1 MGPAAAGRA
10 GYASPPCPRRPAGLR
25 AAPAIE
31 IRPLKS
37 TRPEDTYVLAVDL
50 GTGGPKVAVLSAT
63 GRIVAHAFESVGIDL
78 TDDGGAE
85 QSPRAWWE
93 AIVSSA
99 RRALA
104 EAGVAPER
112 VVGVGCTSQWMGT
125 VPVDEEG
132 RVHRPGHHLDG
143 LAGRP
148 RRPRDRARCAQRA
161 GLLRLQVGALGA
173 AYRGDPEPVG
183 QGPGGPHPLPA
194 RTAPRGLRRGGRLP
208 RAGRLPQ
215 PAPDGTGPGVPRLH
229 HRALGDRQPGH
240 RGDLI

>member
-1 MGPAAAGRA
+1 MGARPRGRPRWVRFPAM
-10 GYASPPCPRRPAGLR
+10 PTRPAGLR
-25 AAPAIE
+25 AVPATE

-93 AIVSSA
+93 AIVFSA

-112 VVGVGCTSQWMGT
+112 VVGVGCTSQWSGT

-132 RVHRPGHHLDG
+132 EAVGPAITWMDSRG
-143 LAGRP
+143 A
-148 RRPRDRARCAQRA
+148 RAVRQTVR
-161 GLLRLQVGALGA
+161 GALNVQGYSASKLAAPGA
-173 AYRGDPEPVG
+173 AHRWHPQPLG
-183 QGPGGPHPLPA
+183 QGPRRSHPLLA
-194 RTAPRGLRRGGRLP
+194 RAAARGLRRDGGLP
-208 RAGRLPQ
+208 RAG
-215 PAPDGTGPGVPRLH
+215 
-229 HRALGDRQPGH
+229 
-240 RGDLI
+240 